1 MKIEGNIIK
10 NVKIFLRLKEDKIID
25 GNIIKNVK
33 DLFRLKKQAKQLKMK
48 YLGILKAFLKQKRK
62 IALNQ

>member
-1 MKIEGNIIK
+1 MKIEGSIIK

-33 DLFRLKKQAKQLKMK
+33 DLFRLKKQQS
-48 YLGILKAFLKQKRK
+48 
-62 IALNQ
+62 N